1 MEGGEAMPR
10 TVVIIDDSKFQTLQ
24 LSRFFTDVMGFQ
36 VAATGE
42 DGEQAVEL
50 YRTHKP
56 DLVTM
61 DLTMPRLDGRGALT
75 QILQEF
81 PAANILV
88 ISAVKG
94 PLLLDCLTLG
104 ARSYME
110 KPLRFDK
117 DDFVRDFRA
126 TVEEILKPRA

>member
-1 MEGGEAMPR
+1 MSR
-10 TVVIIDDSKFQTLQ
+10 SVVIIDDSKFQTLQ
-24 LSRFFTDVMGFQ
+24 LSRFFTDVMGFR

-50 YRTHKP
+50 YKAHQP
-56 DLVTM
+56 DLLTM

-75 QILQEF
+75 RILLDF
-81 PAANILV
+81 PGANILV

-104 ARSYME
+104 AKSYME

-117 DDFVRDFRA
+117 EDFVRDFRS
-126 TVEEILKPRA
+126 TVEEILGKPGA

>member
-1 MEGGEAMPR
+1 MDR
-10 TVVIIDDSKFQTLQ
+10 SVVIVDDSKFQTMQ
-24 LSRFFTDVMGFQ
+24 LGRFFADVMGFR
-36 VAATGE
+36 VAASGE
-42 DGEQAVEL
+42 NGEEAVEL

-56 DLVTM
+56 DLITM
-61 DLTMPRLDGRGALT
+61 DLTMPKLDGRSALA

-81 PAANILV
+81 PDANVLV

-104 ARSYME
+104 AKSYIE

-117 DDFVRDFRA
+117 EDFIRDFKT
-126 TVEEILKPRA
+126 TVAEILSAP

>member
-1 MEGGEAMPR
+1 MPSS
-10 TVVIIDDSKFQTLQ
+10 VVIIDDSKFQILQ
-24 LSRFFTDVMGFQ
+24 LGRFFSEAMGFT

-42 DGEQAVEL
+42 NGEEAVEL
-50 YRTHKP
+50 YRAHRP
-56 DLVTM
+56 DLITM
-61 DLTMPRLDGRGALT
+61 DLTMPKLDGRGALT

-81 PAANILV
+81 PDARALV

-104 ARSYME
+104 AKSYIE

-117 DDFVRDFRA
+117 DDFVRDFKA
-126 TVEEILKPRA
+126 TIGEILRSP

>member
-1 MEGGEAMPR
+1 MAR

-24 LSRFFTDVMGFQ
+24 LGRFFSDVLGFQ

-50 YRTHKP
+50 YRAHRP
-56 DLVTM
+56 DLLTM
-61 DLTMPRLDGRGALT
+61 DLTMPRLDGLGALT
-75 QILQEF
+75 RILQEF
-81 PAANILV
+81 PGANILV

-94 PLLLDCLTLG
+94 PLLLDCLTAG
-104 ARSYME
+104 AKSYME

-117 DDFVRDFRA
+117 EDFVRDFRA
-126 TVEEILKPRA
+126 TVEEILKAPGA

>member
-1 MEGGEAMPR
+1 MAR

-24 LSRFFTDVMGFQ
+24 LSRFFSDVMGFQ
-36 VAATGE
+36 VSATGE

-50 YRTHKP
+50 YRAHRP
-56 DLVTM
+56 DLLTM
-61 DLTMPRLDGRGALT
+61 DLTMPRLDGRGALE

-81 PAANILV
+81 PQANILV

-117 DDFVRDFRA
+117 EDFVRDFRA
-126 TVEEILKPRA
+126 TVEEILTASGA

>member
-1 MEGGEAMPR
+1 MTR
-10 TVVIIDDSKFQTLQ
+10 TVIIIDDSKFQSMQ
-24 LSRFFTDVMGFQ
+24 LGRFFSDVMGFQ

-56 DLVTM
+56 DLMTM

-75 QILQEF
+75 QILAEF
-81 PAANILV
+81 PSANILV

-117 DDFVRDFRA
+117 EDFVRDFRA
-126 TVEEILKPRA
+126 TVEEILKPRGG

>member
-1 MEGGEAMPR
+1 MDKS
-10 TVVIIDDSKFQTLQ
+10 VVIIDDSKFQTMQ
-24 LSRFFTDVMGFQ
+24 LGRFFADVMGFR
-36 VAATGE
+36 VLASGE
-42 DGEQAVEL
+42 NGEEAVEL

-56 DLVTM
+56 DLITM
-61 DLTMPRLDGRGALT
+61 DLTMPKLDGRGALA

-81 PAANILV
+81 PDANVLV

-104 ARSYME
+104 AKSYIE

-117 DDFVRDFRA
+117 EDFIRDFKA
-126 TVEEILKPRA
+126 TVGEILPAP

>member
-1 MEGGEAMPR
+1 MPR

-24 LSRFFTDVMGFQ
+24 LSRFFSDVMGFE

-50 YRTHKP
+50 YRAHRP
-56 DLVTM
+56 DLLTM

-75 QILQEF
+75 RILLEF
-81 PAANILV
+81 PGARILI

-94 PLLLDCLTLG
+94 PLLLDCLALG
-104 ARSYME
+104 AKSYME

-117 DDFVRDFRA
+117 EDFVRDFRA
-126 TVEEILKPRA
+126 TVEEILKPAGA

>member
-1 MEGGEAMPR
+1 MPKS
-10 TVVIIDDSKFQTLQ
+10 VVIIDDSKFQTMQ
-24 LSRFFTDVMGFQ
+24 LSRFFSDVMGFN

-50 YRTHKP
+50 YRTHQP
-56 DLVTM
+56 DLLTM
-61 DLTMPRLDGRGALT
+61 DLTMPRLDGRGALAR
-75 QILQEF
+75 ILLDF
-81 PAANILV
+81 PGANILV

-117 DDFVRDFRA
+117 EDFVRDFRA
-126 TVEEILKPRA
+126 TIEEILKSPRP

>member
-1 MEGGEAMPR
+1 MPR
-10 TVVIIDDSKFQTLQ
+10 SVVIIDDSKFQTLQ
-24 LSRFFTDVMGFQ
+24 LSRFFADVMGFE

-50 YRTHKP
+50 YRAHRP
-56 DLVTM
+56 DLLTM

-75 QILQEF
+75 RILLEF
-81 PAANILV
+81 PGARILI

-94 PLLLDCLTLG
+94 PLLLDCLALG
-104 ARSYME
+104 AKSYME

-117 DDFVRDFRA
+117 EDFVRDFRA
-126 TVEEILKPRA
+126 TVEEILKPSGA

>member
-1 MEGGEAMPR
+1 MPR

-24 LSRFFTDVMGFQ
+24 LSRFFADVMGFQ
-36 VAATGE
+36 VVATGE

-50 YRTHKP
+50 YKAHQP

-75 QILQEF
+75 QILQDY
-81 PAANILV
+81 PKANILV

-104 ARSYME
+104 AKSYME

-117 DDFVRDFRA
+117 EDFVRDFRA
-126 TVEEILKPRA
+126 TVEEILKASGA

>member
-1 MEGGEAMPR
+1 MPR
-10 TVVIIDDSKFQTLQ
+10 TVVIIDDSKFQILQ
-24 LSRFFTDVMGFQ
+24 LSRFFADVMGFQ
-36 VAATGE
+36 VVATGE

-50 YRTHKP
+50 YKTHKP

-75 QILQEF
+75 QILLEY
-81 PAANILV
+81 PGANILV

-104 ARSYME
+104 AKSYME

-117 DDFVRDFRA
+117 EDFVRDFRA
-126 TVEEILKPRA
+126 TVEEILKASGT